1 MTKREL
7 IEALE
12 ALDCDDDVD
21 VIIDEDH
28 YANPG
33 DLTVKIQN
41 NPDEL
46 LIIISN
52 PRGVL

>member
-7 IEALE
+7 IKALE
-12 ALDCDDDVD
+12 ALDCDDNVD

-28 YANPG
+28 CADLG

-41 NPDEL
+41 HQDEL

-52 PRGVL
+52 LGGVR